1 MSFAILTE
9 NISCTK
15 HTDNCISVP
24 LWLQNETWIILLTIN
39 TFFTRLS
46 DCKISLLYITAVTVM
61 VSKHYWRHCCSKWGS
76 INTKNVCSV
85 HRGQHATPHNKT
97 LSGNCFAVKYEVWNE
112 HSQSSK
118 MQEKVVLYQQ
128 IKRLTANFFSV
139 EGLTFQSL
147 RWRQHFFQMLVHTYC
162 TTWHNI
168 TEDSHNN
175 LAFHT
180 TFKMQGTLQLSY
192 SNRNSKLLS
201 RLSLDKISHSCVSWL
216 WKRICQ
222 CFQKHGQLQSCN
234 TVCTSCH
241 SNKNSAPPMLCII
254 TQI

>member
-24 LWLQNETWIILLTIN
+24 LWLQNETWLILLTIN

-76 INTKNVCSV
+76 INNKNMFCSPWPTCHTTQQNLV
-85 HRGQHATPHNKT
+85 RKLFCSQIWGMKQ
-97 LSGNCFAVKYEVWNE
+97 

-118 MQEKVVLYQQ
+118 MQDKVVLYQH

-139 EGLTFQSL
+139 KGLTFQSL

-192 SNRNSKLLS
+192 SNKNSKLLS
-201 RLSLDKISHSCVSWL
+201 HLSLDKISHSCVSWL

-241 SNKNSAPPMLCII
+241 SNKNSSPPMLCII
-254 TQI
+254 TQL